1 MALQPTLIGSL
12 GALVRCTGALALG
25 EFGSRLVLLA
35 LAPYLELRYRFVT
48 FSASGTITQSEW
60 TLDLYYRGLAGSFLL
75 GGTVTTSPWNDGMVG
90 QATSGVVLTASS
102 QHRVAIGLRTSTHL
116 SGTGLGAVYAADGEI
131 WCWIDDTEVL
141 HLSGL
146 TIPVRSIDDPPMV
159 VYGCV
164 VTVDRAWARP
174 STSAPTTTSLGAW
187 VTDPGDLY
195 LYDDF
200 STSDLSAWTAVKPQ
214 PGAIAPSGVYPY
226 WVADAG
232 ASLGGGLCFQSVAS
246 IVPAL
251 PAPGTTVWQGVR
263 RSVGTFV
270 PPPGPPVLPAAC
282 PVDFTPTPA
291 TGGAA
296 CAARVLP

>member
-1 MALQPTLIGSL
+1 VALEPTLIGSL
-12 GALVRCTGALALG
+12 GALVRCTGTLALG
-25 EFGSRLVLLA
+25 AYGSRLVLLA
-35 LAPYLELRYRFVT
+35 LVPYLELRYRFVEFAAGT
-48 FSASGTITQSEW
+48 TITQSDW
-60 TLDLYYRGLAGSFLL
+60 TLDLYYRDVNGTLVL

-90 QATSGVVLTASS
+90 QTNSAVVLTGSS
-102 QHRVAIGLRTSTHL
+102 AHRVAIGLRTSTHL
-116 SGTGLGAVYAADGEI
+116 SGAGLGAVYDDDGEI

-141 HLSGL
+141 HLAGL
-146 TIPVRSIDDPPMV
+146 TIPVRSVDADPTV

-195 LYDDF
+195 LFDDF
-200 STSDLSAWTAVKPQ
+200 ATSDLSAWTAVIPQ
-214 PGAIAPSGVYPY
+214 PGAIVASGVYPY

-251 PAPGTTVWQGVR
+251 PAPGTTLCGK
-263 RSVGTFV
+263 
-270 PPPGPPVLPAAC
+270 P
-282 PVDFTPTPA
+282 
-291 TGGAA
+291 
-296 CAARVLP
+296 